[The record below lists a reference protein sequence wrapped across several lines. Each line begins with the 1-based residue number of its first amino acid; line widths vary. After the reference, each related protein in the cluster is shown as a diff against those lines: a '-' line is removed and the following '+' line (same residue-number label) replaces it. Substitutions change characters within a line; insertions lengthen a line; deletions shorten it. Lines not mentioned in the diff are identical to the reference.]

1 MSMKRMNGR
10 TVVVTGANSGIG
22 KATAMELA
30 RRQARVIMAVRDV
43 KAGNKAA
50 SEIRKKYKYADLS
63 VKELDLASIASIRKF
78 SQDLID
84 NESRLDVLINNA
96 GVYHCA
102 YSHTAD
108 KLETQMGVNHFGHF
122 LLTNLLLPKLKQSL
136 SLPARI
142 VVVSSGLSKYGEID
156 FDNLHSQVSYDK
168 SDAYNNS
175 KLANN
180 LFARELSTRI
190 DADEVSVY
198 CLRPGMVRSN
208 LGRHTKLS
216 QPLRILLYP
225 LAWLLVKN
233 CWEGC
238 QTVVHCS
245 VAEELEGDSGAFYGD
260 CEKENWNDASLDWR
274 VAKRLWNESCII
286 TGVKNEEEW
295 VE

>member
-1 MSMKRMNGR
+1 MDSWKLAIIGGVTGLAIYALRRKMGGGVCMSMKRMNGR

-156 FDNLHSQVSYDK
+156 FDNLHSQV
-168 SDAYNNS
+168 
-175 KLANN
+175 
-180 LFARELSTRI
+180 
-190 DADEVSVY
+190 
-198 CLRPGMVRSN
+198 
-208 LGRHTKLS
+208 
-216 QPLRILLYP
+216 
-225 LAWLLVKN
+225 LLVYK
-233 CWEGC
+233 
-238 QTVVHCS
+238 
-245 VAEELEGDSGAFYGD
+245 
-260 CEKENWNDASLDWR
+260 
-274 VAKRLWNESCII
+274 
-286 TGVKNEEEW
+286 
-295 VE
+295 